1 MDGFVCKGRFVRV
14 EVPSGRPGSRLR
26 VFDQA
31 GGVGFQC
38 TEPGNFVT
46 IDEKAIF
53 QCTLGTDEP
62 VKEAPRKQTRR
73 VEELSQEY
81 REMAQRVQELPDIF
95 AETAWQGHPGV
106 LDSCAMR
113 EGA

>member
-26 VFDQA
+26 VFDLA
-31 GGVGFQC
+31 GGAGFQC
-38 TEPGNFVT
+38 TEPGNYVT

-53 QCTLGTDEP
+53 QCTLGTEEP
-62 VKEAPRKQTRR
+62 VKEQPHKHART
-73 VEELSQEY
+73 VEEFSEEY

-95 AETAWQGHPGV
+95 AETAWQG
-106 LDSCAMR
+106 
-113 EGA
+113 